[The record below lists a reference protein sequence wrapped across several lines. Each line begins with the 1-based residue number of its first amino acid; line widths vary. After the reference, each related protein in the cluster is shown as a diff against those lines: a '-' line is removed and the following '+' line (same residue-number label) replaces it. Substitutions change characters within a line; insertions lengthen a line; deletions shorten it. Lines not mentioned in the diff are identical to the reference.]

1 MTLWSRGRAR
11 VTQERLHRFL
21 GGVDL
26 ETAETQ
32 NPRQELRP
40 AGNLMAAAFEPE
52 KRDRLTG
59 AAG

>member
-1 MTLWSRGRAR
+1 MTAR
-11 VTQERLHRFL
+11 ESTQECLHRFL

-26 ETAETQ
+26 ESAQAQE
-32 NPRQELRP
+32 PRQELRP
-40 AGNLMAAAFEPE
+40 AGNLMAAAFEAE